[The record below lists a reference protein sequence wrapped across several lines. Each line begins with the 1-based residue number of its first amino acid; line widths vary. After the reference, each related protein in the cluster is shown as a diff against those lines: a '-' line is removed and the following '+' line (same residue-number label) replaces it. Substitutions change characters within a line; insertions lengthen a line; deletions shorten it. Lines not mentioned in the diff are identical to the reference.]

1 MLKVLGTFVAV
12 LAAIAVGVFLFAPER
27 LPPGVGIQPVPLDVT
42 ISNSVVEQVFGQ
54 VLGEERVGVT
64 IANNSTKTL
73 SNVTIA
79 LRSTEGSDK
88 KSIHVERWEPG
99 ESRALGSL
107 QGWDVKP
114 GDQLRVT
121 ASGYYA
127 VSWNL

>member
-27 LPPGVGIQPVPLDVT
+27 LPPGIGIQPVPLDVT
-42 ISNSVVEQVFGQ
+42 VSNSMVEQVFGQ

-64 IANNSTKTL
+64 IANNSAEAL
-73 SNVTIA
+73 ANVTIA
-79 LRSTEGSDK
+79 LRSADGTDK
-88 KSIHVERWEPG
+88 KSVHVPRWEPG
-99 ESRALGSL
+99 ESKALGSL
-107 QGWDVKP
+107 QGWDVEP